1 MKKTRPELI
10 IVHLTSFDMS
20 RVRLVYNS
28 TATAFPSPVVQQH
41 MWRLTKP
48 RAFIYTT
55 LNNNQKQTGLQL
67 ERVRDR
73 LEANQGAA
81 PTSEEWA
88 STLNLTKDEMLRE
101 LAVADKA
108 KKHMISANLRL
119 VVSMA
124 RNYQHRGLEFPDLIQ
139 EGTMG
144 LVKATEKFN
153 PEMGFKFYTYAT
165 WWIKQSLLTG
175 IANQVTF

>member
-1 MKKTRPELI
+1 MEADETAC
-10 IVHLTSFDMS
+10 VHIHDT
-20 RVRLVYNS
+20 
-28 TATAFPSPVVQQH
+28 QQH
-41 MWRLTKP
+41 PK
-48 RAFIYTT
+48 
-55 LNNNQKQTGLQL
+55 TGLQL

>member
-1 MKKTRPELI
+1 M
-10 IVHLTSFDMS
+10 
-20 RVRLVYNS
+20 
-28 TATAFPSPVVQQH
+28 
-41 MWRLTKP
+41 
-48 RAFIYTT
+48 
-55 LNNNQKQTGLQL
+55 
-67 ERVRDR
+67 RDR

>member
-1 MKKTRPELI
+1 M
-10 IVHLTSFDMS
+10 
-20 RVRLVYNS
+20 
-28 TATAFPSPVVQQH
+28 
-41 MWRLTKP
+41 
-48 RAFIYTT
+48 
-55 LNNNQKQTGLQL
+55 
-67 ERVRDR
+67 RDR
-73 LEANQGAA
+73 LEADTGAA
-81 PTSEEWA
+81 PTHEEWA
-88 STLNLTKDEMLRE
+88 ATLNLTKGEMIQE

-108 KKHMISANLRL
+108 KNHMISANLRL

-124 RNYQHRGLEFPDLIQ
+124 RNYQHRGLELPDLIQ

-175 IANQVTF
+175 IANQVHPVLKVCLRVCVCFSRSSSVSISVSNQDTVVQYW

>member
-1 MKKTRPELI
+1 MKTNATHHPS
-10 IVHLTSFDMS
+10 VHPT
-20 RVRLVYNS
+20 
-28 TATAFPSPVVQQH
+28 TTT
-41 MWRLTKP
+41 TK
-48 RAFIYTT
+48 
-55 LNNNQKQTGLQL
+55 KTGLQL

-73 LEANQGAA
+73 LEASQGAA
-81 PTSEEWA
+81 PTYEEWA
-88 STLNLTKDEMLRE
+88 ATLNLSKDEMLRE

-124 RNYQHRGLEFPDLIQ
+124 RNYQHRGLAFPDLIQ

-175 IANQVTF
+175 IANQVLVRMCCHFRFSCFFFPAWLSECCRQLVCTSI

>member
-1 MKKTRPELI
+1 M
-10 IVHLTSFDMS
+10 
-20 RVRLVYNS
+20 
-28 TATAFPSPVVQQH
+28 
-41 MWRLTKP
+41 
-48 RAFIYTT
+48 
-55 LNNNQKQTGLQL
+55 
-67 ERVRDR
+67 RDR
-73 LEANQGAA
+73 LEAANGVA
-81 PTSEEWA
+81 PTYEEWA
-88 STLNLTKDEMLRE
+88 ATLNLSRGEMIRE

-108 KKHMISANLRL
+108 KKHMISANLRI

-124 RNYQHRGLEFPDLIQ
+124 RNYQYRGLAMPDLIQ

-175 IANQVTF
+175 IANQVCEMERGVFICVQCAFSCACVCLCVYLFSLLKGFMRMCLFPSVAPCAV